1 MELQTTEKGA
11 QPGPFAGFEHP
22 TANFIYTPNQFLD
35 VCIPYN
41 SRGVVRLVAYVLRR
55 TLGWLDKNGE
65 PIEQDIAVPF
75 TELVDKAGISRGAI
89 RDAIDQAVAR
99 GFLCCTQPGR
109 KSAATHAAQ
118 TAHYRLRWDFNPHY
132 ADTSENFAGFYAGEG
147 HRTPIPNSFFNR
159 VIALEP
165 LSVVKVVG
173 TVLRHTVGYQN
184 QFGRRTQAPLCYDYI
199 QKVANLRDRP
209 TLANAIK
216 SAIKSGYIIRVED
229 GCFDRR
235 SDHRKPA
242 VYAVRWLSQAALST
256 ASSKTL
262 PDASKQ
268 FKNPTKSGSRTQP
281 VEQFKNPT
289 TRKTELKNTYKQ
301 QSEPVVAVDSS
312 KAFQLLRDAGFDEA
326 TAAVVS
332 QRRPANEIE
341 QQIRWLPLRNV
352 QKNRLGFLRRAIEEN
367 WDKPTTHNTATPVTR
382 AMTPQQSGEGDEEK
396 QRRLEQRNV
405 LTEAWE
411 SLPKQQRDRLYAEAI
426 ESATSEFIRS
436 RLRQQRSRDQRPS
449 AEVLRLLRT
458 HTDASIKETR

>member
-1 MELQTTEKGA
+1 MQPQTSEKGT
-11 QPGPFAGFEHP
+11 QPGPFAGFERP

-35 VCIPYN
+35 VCIPHN

-89 RDAIDQAVAR
+89 RDAIDQAVDR
-99 GFLCCTQPGR
+99 GFLCCTQQGR
-109 KSAATHAAQ
+109 KSAAAHAAQ
-118 TAHYRLRWDFNPHY
+118 TAHYRLHWDFNPQY
-132 ADTSENFAGFYAGEG
+132 ADKPENFAGFYAGEG

-159 VIALEP
+159 VIASEP

-199 QKVANLRDRP
+199 QEVANLRDRP

-216 SAIKSGYIIRVED
+216 SAIESGYIIRVED

-235 SDHRKPA
+235 ADHRKAA
-242 VYAVRWLSQAALST
+242 VYAIRWLSQAALST
-256 ASSKTL
+256 TSSKTQ
-262 PDASKQ
+262 PVASKQ
-268 FKNPTKSGSRTQP
+268 FKNPTKAGSRTQP

-301 QSEPVVAVDSS
+301 QPEPVVAVDSS

-367 WDKPTTHNTATPVTR
+367 WGKPSARGLARTAKAQDRSEHNDA
-382 AMTPQQSGEGDEEK
+382 ADQEK
-396 QRRLEQRNV
+396 RQRLEQRET
-405 LTEAWE
+405 LA
-411 SLPKQQRDRLYAEAI
+411 KQWQALGEQERGRFYEQAI
-426 ESATSEFIRS
+426 EAATSDFMRS
-436 RLRQQRSRDQRPS
+436 RLQKHRGREERPPF
-449 AEVLRLLRT
+449 EVLQLLHSQAKAPVRE
-458 HTDASIKETR
+458 SI